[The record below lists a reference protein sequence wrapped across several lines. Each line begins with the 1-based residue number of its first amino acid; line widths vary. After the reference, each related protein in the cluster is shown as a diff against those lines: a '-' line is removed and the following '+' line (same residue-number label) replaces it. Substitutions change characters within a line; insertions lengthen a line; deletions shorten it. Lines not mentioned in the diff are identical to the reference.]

1 MNNLMPGAGAPL
13 ILHVGA
19 NALLFAH
26 IAGGSAAI
34 LAGYAAVAVRKGGKA
49 HAVAGNA
56 FFAAMLTMTGVAMVT
71 APFLEA
77 AWTNTT
83 AAVFTMYLVGTA
95 WMAVKRRPGAVGRF
109 ERLVV
114 AVPVGIALM
123 ALTQAIL
130 NAGTPRMAGFT
141 SVFVFGAI
149 CVLAAACDLSMVR
162 RGGLVGPART
172 ARHLWRM
179 CASFFVAT
187 GSFFFGQA
195 QVLPEAWRGSPPI
208 VILGAAPLGFLVF
221 WMVRVR
227 VLPALR
233 RRRARPAVAA

>member
-1 MNNLMPGAGAPL
+1 MTTLMPAADAPL
-13 ILHVGA
+13 ILRAGA

-34 LAGYAAVAVRKGGKA
+34 VAGYAAVVVKKGGKA
-49 HAVAGNA
+49 HAIAGNT

-83 AAVFTMYLVGTA
+83 AAIFTMYLVGTA
-95 WMAVKRRPGAVGRF
+95 WMAVKRRPGEVGRF
-109 ERLVV
+109 ERWVV
-114 AVPVGIALM
+114 AVPTGIILM
-123 ALTQAIL
+123 ALTQAVL
-130 NAGTPRMAGFT
+130 QAGTPRMAGFT
-141 SVFVFGAI
+141 TVFAFGAI
-149 CVLAAACDLSMVR
+149 CTLAAACDLSMIR
-162 RGGLVGPART
+162 RGGLAGPART

-195 QVLPEAWRGSPPI
+195 QVLPEAWRGSLPI
-208 VILGAAPLGFLVF
+208 AAVGLAPLGFLAF

-233 RRRARPAVAA
+233 RSRRPVAA